1 MIIEDEKFFRESFE
15 RKLNSYQDIKVVG
28 SVENTAEAKI
38 MLSHLTPDIIF
49 SDIRMPGQNGI
60 EFLEYINH
68 EIRNPLIYV
77 LVSGFADFAYAKRAM
92 QLGAFDIIEKPIVDE
107 EFDDLIHRI
116 RMVVKPSLQYKQALD
131 TSLENTQM
139 ITKAKDWI
147 INHLDIATLSNLSE
161 YLQMNSSALSRKF
174 KQEVGMTFI
183 QYVTEE
189 RMKYST
195 QLLNNPLI
203 RIQEIARIL
212 GYDDPRYF
220 TEVFKRHFH
229 MTPQQYR
236 QNKDES

>member
-1 MIIEDEKFFRESFE
+1 
-15 RKLNSYQDIKVVG
+15 
-28 SVENTAEAKI
+28 
-38 MLSHLTPDIIF
+38 
-49 SDIRMPGQNGI
+49 
-60 EFLEYINH
+60 
-68 EIRNPLIYV
+68 
-77 LVSGFADFAYAKRAM
+77 
-92 QLGAFDIIEKPIVDE
+92 
-107 EFDDLIHRI
+107 
-116 RMVVKPSLQYKQALD
+116 
-131 TSLENTQM
+131 M

-161 YLQMNSSALSRKF
+161 YLQMNSSTLSRKF

-236 QNKDES
+236 QNRDKS